1 MDHPLRPVTATIP
14 PTFWPRAAVVAS
26 IIAAVELVLL
36 VITGSALVFHHGS
49 TKAAGARAASPPIVH
64 AQPKPVVHRAHRVP
78 APALTRG
85 KVSVVVLN
93 GNGHQGAAAAAA
105 TRIRH
110 HGYRIRLVGNAGRM
124 TYAHSLVMY
133 RPGYEG
139 EGRRLARDLG
149 IRMVTL
155 LDGVRTTDLHGAQAA
170 VVIGS

>member
-1 MDHPLRPVTATIP
+1 VDHPLGPVTATIP
-14 PTFWPRAAVVAS
+14 PTFWPRAAIVAS
-26 IIAAVELVLL
+26 IVAAVELALL
-36 VITGSALVFHHGS
+36 VITGSALLFHHGHTQAPS
-49 TKAAGARAASPPIVH
+49 ARATRTAVTPAH
-64 AQPKPVVHRAHRVP
+64 QKPVVHRHTVA
-78 APALTRG
+78 APALARS

-93 GNGHQGAAAAAA
+93 GNGRQGAASAAAS
-105 TRIRH
+105 TVRR

-155 LDGVRTTDLHGAQAA
+155 LDGMRTSDLHGAKA
-170 VVIGS
+170 VVIIGS